1 MEIASSQKFRSPQN
15 KVERLSAAPHLNLKI
30 TFQASWAIHS
40 TKNNVWKQTDSWC
53 YSYRCRTLCTSIS
66 HEYAFADKSTWFVFQ
81 ATLAPPATGQMFKG
95 LLLCYSVVISTFFSA
110 AASGYWAFGNGS
122 AGNIFTNLAPYIPNW
137 LVFLGNMFV
146 IIQLVAIS
154 LVSPHKMIDF
164 NVNSCVCV
172 CASIHI
178 VLINSKPIRNA
189 QSVMLRQPQ
198 GYLWP
203 LEHVRG

>member
-1 MEIASSQKFRSPQN
+1 MNARFKVFASYNILQYQCDFIHVLIFVTASKCRKSPKLTN
-15 KVERLSAAPHLNLKI
+15 IV
-30 TFQASWAIHS
+30 
-40 TKNNVWKQTDSWC
+40 
-53 YSYRCRTLCTSIS
+53 IS
-66 HEYAFADKSTWFVFQ
+66 HEYAFADRSSWFVFQ

-154 LVSPHKMIDF
+154 LVSPHKMIDLY
-164 NVNSCVCV
+164 VISCVCV
-172 CASIHI
+172 SASIQI
-178 VLINSKPIRNA
+178 VLINSKMN
-189 QSVMLRQPQ
+189 L
-198 GYLWP
+198 
-203 LEHVRG
+203 